1 MAWRNLFFA
10 ALELAVAAVQVLRL
24 IVFRSSVS
32 FFFSAQRKII
42 RSNFTL
48 DMTNDTITLAAI
60 WEEKLRPPNY
70 KKKADL

>member
-32 FFFSAQRKII
+32 FFFQLREKSSAQT
-42 RSNFTL
+42 SLWT
-48 DMTNDTITLAAI
+48 
-60 WEEKLRPPNY
+60 
-70 KKKADL
+70 